1 MKKQFTLIELLVVI
15 AIIAILAAMLLPA
28 LSAARE
34 RARAASCTNKLKQ
47 IGLAEML
54 YADQNKDR
62 IAGMNKNYTAA
73 YESLGTACYFD
84 ETHCSP
90 QNLLLKSGAFGF
102 TPNMADLK
110 DDKALPI
117 VSKYYQCPS
126 DTAIFRFDGG
136 NTQTSYAFYIISG
149 DYDKNYT
156 NDTNGGA
163 ARQIV
168 GRHNPGNVIVS
179 DYVNRN
185 GWTDPDCHP
194 NDAGFLYLGGHVKR
208 MAMPDSLTSKMTNNK
223 YFFDLVDERS
233 N

>member
-34 RARAASCTNKLKQ
+34 RARAASCTTKLKQ
-47 IGLAEML
+47 IGTAEML

-73 YESLGTACYFD
+73 YESLGISCDFSD
-84 ETHCSP
+84 THYSP
-90 QNLLLKSGAFGF
+90 QNLLIKSGVFGF
-102 TPNMADLK
+102 TPTNMEDLRT
-110 DDKALPI
+110 DLTT
-117 VSKYYQCPS
+117 VGKYYQCPS
-126 DTAIFRFDGG
+126 DSSVFKVEDG
-136 NTQTSYAFYIISG
+136 NIHTSYAFFIISG

-168 GRHNPGNVIVS
+168 GRHNPGNVIVA
-179 DYVNRN
+179 DYIKRN
-185 GWTDPDCHP
+185 GWDESDCHP
-194 NDAGFLYLGGHVKR
+194 NDAGLLYLGGHVKR
-208 MAMPDSLTSKMTNNK
+208 MAMPDSLTDKMTNNK
-223 YFFDLVDERS
+223 YFFDLIDER
-233 N
+233 

>member
-34 RARAASCTNKLKQ
+34 RARAATCTNKLKQ
-47 IGLAEML
+47 IGLAELL

-62 IAGMNKNYTAA
+62 IAGMNKNFTAA
-73 YESLGTACYFD
+73 YESLGNACDFSD
-84 ETHCSP
+84 THVSP
-90 QNLLLKSGAFGF
+90 QNLLIKSGAFGF
-102 TPNMADLK
+102 TPKVMTDLRT
-110 DDKALPI
+110 DLAT

-126 DTAIFRFDGG
+126 DSAVFRFESG
-136 NTQTSYAFYIISG
+136 NVRTSYAFYIVSG
-149 DYDKNYT
+149 EYDKNYT
-156 NDTNGGA
+156 NDANGGA

-179 DYVNRN
+179 DWVNRN

-223 YFFDLVDERS
+223 FFFDLVDERM